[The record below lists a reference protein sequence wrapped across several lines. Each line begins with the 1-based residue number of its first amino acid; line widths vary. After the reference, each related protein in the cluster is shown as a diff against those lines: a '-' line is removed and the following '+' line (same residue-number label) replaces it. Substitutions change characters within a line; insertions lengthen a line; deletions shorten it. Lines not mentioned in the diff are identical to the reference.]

1 MSAGGA
7 KKEAKEWQCARA
19 RLSVFIALSLPKLHP
34 LRPFPCQ
41 APHEFAAALQSG
53 GGVADLVTCSYSLT
67 MIPDWR
73 RAIDVAYALLRD
85 GGQMAVADFLSWKQA
100 SKASNFSWSNW
111 ARHQVRTLPKESAIE
126 LHSIMARIIANYCD
140 LLFVYADKPK

>member
-1 MSAGGA
+1 
-7 KKEAKEWQCARA
+7 
-19 RLSVFIALSLPKLHP
+19 
-34 LRPFPCQ
+34 
-41 APHEFAAALQSG
+41 
-53 GGVADLVTCSYSLT
+53 VADLVTCSYSLT

-111 ARHQVRTLPKESAIE
+111 ARHQVCVHCWKIQPFK
-126 LHSIMARIIANYCD
+126 CCQ
-140 LLFVYADKPK
+140 

>member
-1 MSAGGA
+1 M
-7 KKEAKEWQCARA
+7 
-19 RLSVFIALSLPKLHP
+19 P
-34 LRPFPCQ
+34 LFPIYPFFHGQ

-73 RAIDVAYALLRD
+73 RAIDVAYSLLRE

-111 ARHQVRTLPKESAIE
+111 ARHQVFTLSPQSMVASTRSTYWTG
-126 LHSIMARIIANYCD
+126 HS
-140 LLFVYADKPK
+140 